1 MIIVPVL
8 IYYTQDCIFHMHIN
22 IIFKQATLIH
32 ESNMF
37 KIDFML
43 FSESDQISWHSSQTY
58 LTF

>member
-1 MIIVPVL
+1 MIKMIIVPVL

-43 FSESDQISWHSSQTY
+43 FSET
-58 LTF
+58 